1 MTDLNEIKDI
11 NADLPLTKFPDE
23 IDNLE
28 SFSDADDEINSA
40 IIKYNNLLKQGETAK
55 AEELYKQYSLKK
67 YIISAHI
74 LNKIQQMIIACERS
88 ISSVKK
94 YFSFSVEQPTSTT
107 SQPNGYIWGKILSV
121 GDYFKK
127 VVFKLKDNGKYVDI
141 YPQTTSDNVL
151 ITEGETETIK
161 DKLETLDDD
170 VEDLSDN
177 KMDKNNPM
185 GTGSFGMNLGDA
197 IIGGEGFNSVSLGT
211 SNTSVGKNSI
221 ALGYK
226 CQALAN
232 NSIAAG
238 NNLTA
243 NKADQ
248 LVTGR
253 YNTANDTNYAHIIG
267 GGTADNRK
275 NIYTVDWEGNVKGN
289 SFNAAGDIIYNGR
302 RSLNTLDEN
311 HNALKEFSEAVNRT
325 VVNHTTTIDEHT
337 TSLNALKTTV
347 EQVSSNYIIT
357 GISTNTVESA
367 TLINSGA
374 FDSLDVSLSCRSN
387 EKVICIPYAMS
398 KYTCVGDIGYTYT
411 SAGCIISIN
420 TINIDSSPHT
430 TLVRYC
436 LIRYKQIT

>member
-28 SFSDADDEINSA
+28 SFSDADAEINSA
-40 IIKYNNLLKQGETAK
+40 IIKYNNLMKQGEAAK
-55 AEELYKQYSLKK
+55 AEELYHQYSLKK

-94 YFSFSVEQPTSTT
+94 YFSFSAEQPTSTT

-121 GDYFKK
+121 SDHFKK
-127 VVFKLKDNGKYVDI
+127 VIFKLKDNGKYVDI
-141 YPQTTSDNVL
+141 YPQTTADNVL
-151 ITEGETETIK
+151 ISEEGTETIK
-161 DKLETLDDD
+161 DKLDALNTN
-170 VEDLSDN
+170 VEA
-177 KMDKNNPM
+177 KMDKTNPM

-267 GGTADNRK
+267 GGTADDRK
-275 NIYTVDWEGNVKGN
+275 NIYTVDWEGNVNGN
-289 SFNAAGDIIYNGR
+289 SFNATGDIIYDGEK
-302 RSLNTLDEN
+302 SLNTLDEN
-311 HNALKEFSEAVNRT
+311 YNALKEFSQAINKT
-325 VVNHTTTIDEHT
+325 VVNHTASINDLTSNLIDITTDLGGLRITKLTKGSSYSYEALGASILIIAAHT
-337 TSLNALKTTV
+337 NRNCSGIWTARLTSD
-347 EQVSSNYIIT
+347 
-357 GISTNTVESA
+357 NTYS
-367 TLINSGA
+367 LINISNDETTGKLIDWFCGNKTLSWICDYDPTIYA
-374 FDSLDVSLSCRSN
+374 ISL
-387 EKVICIPYAMS
+387 
-398 KYTCVGDIGYTYT
+398 G
-411 SAGCIISIN
+411 
-420 TINIDSSPHT
+420 
-430 TLVRYC
+430 
-436 LIRYKQIT
+436 